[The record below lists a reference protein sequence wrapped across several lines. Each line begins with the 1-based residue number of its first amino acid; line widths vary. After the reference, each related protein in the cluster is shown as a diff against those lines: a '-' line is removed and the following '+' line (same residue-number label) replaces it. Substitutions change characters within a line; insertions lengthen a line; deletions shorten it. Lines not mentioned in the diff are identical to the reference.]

1 MNANVVAMLAV
12 LLWTAA
18 PTAVHD
24 EGVLESDQTSVAARG
39 EIAVRGKEFEEEET
53 YTLRLLG
60 ALNEYDLGSVKS
72 DGEGRFH
79 LDILIPADV
88 RPAEYQIVA
97 IAADGDVGARLDVTV
112 SAAVRA
118 GAEAAAEHAD
128 EHDEMADM
136 DEHGATAEE
145 ITIER
150 DRSGIGWAVIGLLIG
165 AAGGLGIGLGRRR
178 AA

>member
-1 MNANVVAMLAV
+1 MKANVVAMLAV
-12 LLWTAA
+12 LMAGAA
-18 PTAVHD
+18 PAAVHE
-24 EGVLESDQTSVAARG
+24 EGVLESDQTSVGAG
-39 EIAVRGKEFEEEET
+39 GQIAVRRKEFEEEET

-79 LDILIPADV
+79 LDILIPAGV

-112 SAAVRA
+112 SAAAPA
-118 GAEAAAEHAD
+118 GAADAAEAAD

-136 DEHGATAEE
+136 DEHGATADE

-150 DRSGIGWAVIGLLIG
+150 DRSGIEWAVIGLLIG